1 MDNQTQNEI
10 CNIEMR
16 SLILEALA
24 IEDETKVPYGQ
35 TFKKY
40 GYKGTI
46 NDLLQIIEYRAIEN
60 GLINQIIPNYQKA
73 WASSH
78 RNYYTGSTTNFSS
91 DNLNTFFE
99 EFYFLLHQNII
110 SPFAYGDFGESLPYF
125 HVTKYGMECLANREI
140 LPYDSEGYLNKIKS
154 ITSMND
160 WEVYYI
166 EQSLQCYNC
175 GALEASTIMLGL
187 ASEYLISSLIEGML
201 GFVKSKENSKYN
213 QWKTSFEACSTI
225 SDKFNLY
232 ERKLEILEKLKLNG
246 VRKYQD
252 LFDLRPKLDVSAR
265 PIYATFLRLT
275 RNGLAHPA
283 RQKIDKIDCLTLLTT
298 FIKYTETQHQYLEF
312 YLNNK

>member
-78 RNYYTGSTTNFSS
+78 RNYYTGSTINFSS

-125 HVTKYGMECLANREI
+125 HVTKYGMECLANR
-140 LPYDSEGYLNKIKS
+140 DF
-154 ITSMND
+154 
-160 WEVYYI
+160 
-166 EQSLQCYNC
+166 
-175 GALEASTIMLGL
+175 TI
-187 ASEYLISSLIEGML
+187 
-201 GFVKSKENSKYN
+201 
-213 QWKTSFEACSTI
+213 
-225 SDKFNLY
+225 
-232 ERKLEILEKLKLNG
+232 
-246 VRKYQD
+246 
-252 LFDLRPKLDVSAR
+252 
-265 PIYATFLRLT
+265 
-275 RNGLAHPA
+275 
-283 RQKIDKIDCLTLLTT
+283 
-298 FIKYTETQHQYLEF
+298 
-312 YLNNK
+312 